1 MVHLLLFSAITTAL
15 AFALSSAGKATNRA
29 AFEQAIGD
37 LRLVPPRLTRP
48 LALVVLA
55 AESAVVVL
63 IVLGGLVPGT
73 ALLRKG

>member
-1 MVHLLLFSAITTAL
+1 MMHLLLFSAITTAL
-15 AFALSSAGKATNRA
+15 GFTLSSAGKATNRA
-29 AFEQAIGD
+29 AFERTIND
-37 LRLVPPRLTRP
+37 LRLVSSRLTRP

-55 AESAVVVL
+55 AESAVIVL